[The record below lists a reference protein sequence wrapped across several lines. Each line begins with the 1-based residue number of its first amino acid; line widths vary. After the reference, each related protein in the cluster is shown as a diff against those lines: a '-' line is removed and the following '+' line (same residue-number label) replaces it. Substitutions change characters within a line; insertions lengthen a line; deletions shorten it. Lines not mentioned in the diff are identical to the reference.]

1 MSWHRMKI
9 LKTTDAGAV
18 TKAAR
23 VLMAGGVVAYPTETS
38 YGLGASIEQMDAM
51 NRIYLI
57 KKRNTALPLLVLI
70 AEISWLNAL
79 VQEIPNEAHRLMAL
93 WPGPVTLLF
102 KAKPQL
108 PSHLVGPDGLIGVRI
123 SSHVFA
129 HALVRALGCPI
140 TATSAN
146 LHGMPAC
153 HDAQEVMAQL
163 RNPAP
168 DLIVDG
174 GSSGGG
180 PPSTIVDVSVRP
192 FRVVRRGALSEID
205 LFL

>member
-1 MSWHRMKI
+1 MKI
-9 LKTTDAGAV
+9 LKTIDAGAV
-18 TKAAR
+18 AQAVR
-23 VLMAGGVVAYPTETS
+23 VLRAGGVVAYPTETS
-38 YGLGASIEQMDAM
+38 YGLGASIERSDAM
-51 NRIYLI
+51 SRIYLI
-57 KKRNTALPLLVLI
+57 KRRNLALPLLVLI
-70 AEISWLNAL
+70 AEISWLNEL
-79 VQEIPNEAHRLMAL
+79 VQGIPNEAYRLMAL
-93 WPGPVTLLF
+93 WPGPLTLLF
-102 KAKPQL
+102 RARPEL
-108 PSHLVGPDGLIGVRI
+108 PHHLVGPDGLIGVRI
-123 SSHVFA
+123 SSHAFA

-163 RNPAP
+163 VNPAS
-168 DLIVDG
+168 DMVVDG
-174 GSSGGG
+174 GGSGGG